1 MSDTTAAATP
11 PEEGDNDIRLVDLL
25 QVALENI
32 RLLVLVPLAAGLVA
46 LGVSF
51 LIPPTY
57 TARAAFIPP
66 QQQSAGSAGLLAGL
80 GTLGGLAGA
89 AAGFRNQMD
98 QYMSFLKSNSL
109 EDVIIERFKLLERY
123 DSKYTV
129 DARRELEGN
138 VRVGTGKDGIISV
151 EFDDHDP
158 AFAAEVANAY
168 VEEFRKL
175 LARLAVTEAQQRRMF
190 FDRQLQA
197 TKANLVKAESALR
210 AVGVSSTAL
219 KSNPTAAVA
228 GVATLKAQVTAQ
240 EVKVASMRGFLT
252 ESSPELQRALAELAA
267 LRAQLHKQEREDTGA
282 ADSEAGRDYV
292 ARYREFKYHETLFD
306 LYSRQFELARVDEAR
321 EGAVVQVLDVAKAPE
336 RKSRPKRALIAVG
349 TTVAVGLLLL
359 VFVLLRGVMRSGRGS
374 SPADNGPAT
383 VLAAAW
389 RRGMGLR

>member
-1 MSDTTAAATP
+1 
-11 PEEGDNDIRLVDLL
+11 
-25 QVALENI
+25 
-32 RLLVLVPLAAGLVA
+32 
-46 LGVSF
+46 
-51 LIPPTY
+51 
-57 TARAAFIPP
+57 
-66 QQQSAGSAGLLAGL
+66 
-80 GTLGGLAGA
+80 
-89 AAGFRNQMD
+89 
-98 QYMSFLKSNSL
+98 
-109 EDVIIERFKLLERY
+109 
-123 DSKYTV
+123 
-129 DARRELEGN
+129 
-138 VRVGTGKDGIISV
+138 
-151 EFDDHDP
+151 
-158 AFAAEVANAY
+158 
-168 VEEFRKL
+168 
-175 LARLAVTEAQQRRMF
+175 
-190 FDRQLQA
+190 
-197 TKANLVKAESALR
+197 VKAESALR